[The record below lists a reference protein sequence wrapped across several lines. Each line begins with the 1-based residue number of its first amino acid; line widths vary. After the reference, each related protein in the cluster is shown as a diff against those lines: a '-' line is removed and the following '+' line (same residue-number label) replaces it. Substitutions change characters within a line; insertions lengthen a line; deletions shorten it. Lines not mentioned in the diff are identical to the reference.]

1 MFNHKPHFVWNRN
14 QRNGVLIL
22 LIIIFLFQGINYI
35 TGSYF
40 NEDISEY
47 DLTSYQ
53 NEIDSIIAV
62 ESEAIKSIT
71 YPFNPNFISDYKGY
85 TLGMSLD
92 EIDRLHQFR
101 KTNKYVNS
109 IEEFQQVTKVS
120 DSLLSVISPLFRF
133 PDWVKANSKSVIT
146 VSDINKAT
154 AEDFQ
159 KVKGI
164 GITLSNRIVK
174 FRSLLKGFVTTD
186 QLQDVYGLEK
196 SVINEIKK
204 YFKVKTKITPIKINV
219 NEANAQE
226 ISQLVYVNYQLALNI
241 VEYRTLHEKISS
253 LEELKKVA
261 GFPSEKFDR
270 IKLYL
275 CIQK

>member
-1 MFNHKPHFVWNRN
+1 M
-14 QRNGVLIL
+14 
-22 LIIIFLFQGINYI
+22 
-35 TGSYF
+35 
-40 NEDISEY
+40 
-47 DLTSYQ
+47 
-53 NEIDSIIAV
+53 
-62 ESEAIKSIT
+62 
-71 YPFNPNFISDYKGY
+71 
-85 TLGMSLD
+85 
-92 EIDRLHQFR
+92 
-101 KTNKYVNS
+101 
-109 IEEFQQVTKVS
+109 
-120 DSLLSVISPLFRF
+120 
-133 PDWVKANSKSVIT
+133 
-146 VSDINKAT
+146 
-154 AEDFQ
+154 
-159 KVKGI
+159 
-164 GITLSNRIVK
+164 
-174 FRSLLKGFVTTD
+174 
-186 QLQDVYGLEK
+186 EK